1 MSLSPGKCVCVCVR
15 VRQSVSQSVRMLTSR
30 WRFRRVYYIC
40 ICACPLFLC
49 LCLCLCLCVGG
60 LLKVQRRTLVKS
72 TQNER
77 PKVAQSSKR
86 ALVVAAM
93 TEWMNER
100 LTERVNA
107 RSPNEWRNA
116 RLAGWL
122 TDMLGSLKESTKGLC
137 TAQAA
142 GMHISSS
149 WMQAST
155 SFPHLFSFYL
165 AIPISLPSIRLLSH
179 SCEKWAHWKY
189 FAKYIATKVWNIL
202 GVWFNHFIGLIFRY
216 FTYLNIKFHH
226 FRMNG
231 WRGNDCVA

>member
-1 MSLSPGKCVCVCVR
+1 MSLSPGKCVCVCASA
-15 VRQSVSQSVRMLTSR
+15 SVSQSVSQNVDKSMTVPTS
-30 WRFRRVYYIC
+30 VLYLY
-40 ICACPLFLC
+40 LC
-49 LCLCLCLCVGG
+49 LSAFPLPLSLCGWSAQGSATNISQVNPKWATESGAVKQKG
-60 LLKVQRRTLVKS
+60 SRRCS
-72 TQNER
+72 NDW
-77 PKVAQSSKR
+77 
-86 ALVVAAM
+86 M
-93 TEWMNER
+93 NEWMNER

-179 SCEKWAHWKY
+179 SCEKWAQWKY